1 MENDPAPFIEALRH
15 SHDSLRALA
24 GPLTDGQLEQRSY
37 CPDWSIAQVL
47 SHLGSQAEV
56 FGLWL
61 DAGLTGQ
68 DPPGRDA
75 FPPIWDAWNARGPR
89 AQAADSLQA
98 NEALIQRLESLDA
111 GQRERF
117 RLEMFGMDLDTA
129 GLARMRLSE
138 HAIHSWDVAVA
149 LDPAARVAPDAVDL
163 IVDTLGPLAARSGKP
178 DGTKLRL
185 HVSAS
190 GPQRDFTLES
200 GETVTLVPSA
210 AGEDTERSRNCGFRP
225 RPSSGWST
233 GVSTPPTPRPSR
245 PGGSISTSCGG
256 SSPASESLARK
267 RKDPRAASRQGA

>member
-1 MENDPAPFIEALRH
+1 MENDPAPFIQALRH
-15 SHDSLRALA
+15 SHDSLRALVE
-24 GPLTDGQLEQRSY
+24 PLTDDQLEQRSF
-37 CPDWSIAQVL
+37 CTDWSIAQVL
-47 SHLGSQAEV
+47 SHLGSQAEI

-68 DPPGRDA
+68 DPPGQDA
-75 FPPIWDAWNARGPR
+75 FPPIWDAWNTRAPR

-98 NEALIQRLESLDA
+98 NEALIQRLESLDP
-111 GQRERF
+111 GQQERF

-163 IVDTLGPLAARSGKP
+163 IVDTLGPLAGRSGKP

-190 GPQRDFTLES
+190 DPQRDFTLES
-200 GETVTLVPSA
+200 GEAVTLAPSA
-210 AGEDTERSRNCGFRP
+210 AGQDAELPQLQLPAEALVRLVYGRLDP
-225 RPSSGWST
+225 AH
-233 GVSTPPTPRPSR
+233 TPPVETRGVDLDELR
-245 PGGSISTSCGG
+245 RLFPGF
-256 SSPASESLARK
+256 
-267 RKDPRAASRQGA
+267 

>member
-1 MENDPAPFIEALRH
+1 MENDPAPFIQALRH
-15 SHDSLRALA
+15 SHDSLRALTR
-24 GPLTDGQLEQRSY
+24 PLTDDQLQQVSY

-47 SHLGSQAEV
+47 SHLGSQAEG

-68 DPPGRDA
+68 DPPGREV
-75 FPPIWDAWNARGPR
+75 FPPIWDAWNARSPR

-111 GQRERF
+111 GQQERF
-117 RLEMFGMDLDTA
+117 RLQLFGMDLDMA

-149 LDPAARVAPDAVDL
+149 LDPAARVAPEAVDL

-178 DGTKLRL
+178 DGTKLRV
-185 HVSAS
+185 HVSVS

-200 GETVTLVPSA
+200 GETVTLAPSA
-210 AGEDTERSRNCGFRP
+210 AGEDAELPQLQLPAEALVRLVYGRLDP
-225 RPSSGWST
+225 AH
-233 GVSTPPTPRPSR
+233 TPPVETRGVDLDELR
-245 PGGSISTSCGG
+245 RLFPGF
-256 SSPASESLARK
+256 
-267 RKDPRAASRQGA
+267 

>member
-1 MENDPAPFIEALRH
+1 LENDPAPFIQALRH
-15 SHDSLRALA
+15 SHDSLRALVE
-24 GPLTDGQLEQRSY
+24 PLTDDQLEQRSY
-37 CPDWSIAQVL
+37 CTDWSIAQVL
-47 SHLGSQAEV
+47 SHLGSQAEIS
-56 FGLWL
+56 GLWL

-68 DPPGRDA
+68 DPPGREA
-75 FPPIWDAWNARGPR
+75 FPPIWDAWNARAPR

-98 NEALIQRLESLDA
+98 NEAFVRRLESLDA

-117 RLEMFGMDLDTA
+117 HLEMFGMDLDTA

-149 LDPAARVAPDAVDL
+149 LDPATRVAPEAVDL

-200 GETVTLVPSA
+200 GETVTLAPSA
-210 AGEDTERSRNCGFRP
+210 AGEDAELPELRLPAEALVRLVYGRLDP
-225 RPSSGWST
+225 GH
-233 GVSTPPTPRPSR
+233 TPPVETRGVDLDELR
-245 PGGSISTSCGG
+245 RMFPGF
-256 SSPASESLARK
+256 
-267 RKDPRAASRQGA
+267 

>member
-1 MENDPAPFIEALRH
+1 LENDPAPFIQALRH
-15 SHDSLRALA
+15 SHNSLRALVE
-24 GPLTDGQLEQRSY
+24 PLTDGQLEQRSY
-37 CPDWSIAQVL
+37 CTDWSIAQVL
-47 SHLGSQAEV
+47 SHLGSQAEG

-75 FPPIWDAWNARGPR
+75 FPPIWDAWNARAPR
-89 AQAADSLQA
+89 AQVADSLQA
-98 NEALIQRLESLDA
+98 NEALIQRLESLDSD
-111 GQRERF
+111 QQERF
-117 RLEMFGMDLDTA
+117 RLELFGMDLDMA

-149 LDPAARVAPDAVDL
+149 LDPASRVAPEAVDL

-200 GETVTLVPSA
+200 GETVSLVPSA
-210 AGEDTERSRNCGFRP
+210 AGEGTELPELQLPAEALVRLVYGRLDP
-225 RPSSGWST
+225 AH
-233 GVSTPPTPRPSR
+233 TPPVETRGVDLDELR
-245 PGGSISTSCGG
+245 RLFPGF
-256 SSPASESLARK
+256 
-267 RKDPRAASRQGA
+267 

>member
-1 MENDPAPFIEALRH
+1 MENDPAPFIQALRH
-15 SHDSLRALA
+15 SHDSLRALVE
-24 GPLTDGQLEQRSY
+24 PLTDGQLEQRSY
-37 CPDWSIAQVL
+37 CTDWSIAQVL
-47 SHLGSQAEV
+47 SHLGSQAEG

-75 FPPIWDAWNARGPR
+75 FPPIWDAWNARAPR
-89 AQAADSLQA
+89 AQVADSLQA
-98 NEALIQRLESLDA
+98 NEALIQRLESLDSD
-111 GQRERF
+111 QQERF
-117 RLEMFGMDLDTA
+117 RLELFGMDLDMA

-149 LDPAARVAPDAVDL
+149 LDPASRVAPEAVDL

-200 GETVTLVPSA
+200 GETVSLVPSA
-210 AGEDTERSRNCGFRP
+210 AGEGTELPELQLPAEALVRLVYGRLDP
-225 RPSSGWST
+225 AH
-233 GVSTPPTPRPSR
+233 TPPVETRGVDLDELR
-245 PGGSISTSCGG
+245 RLFPGF
-256 SSPASESLARK
+256 
-267 RKDPRAASRQGA
+267 